1 MVYCKI
7 CHKEL
12 HNKAEICPDC
22 GVRNTRSTERI
33 PELSIILSLIIPGL
47 GQSYNGQKLKAL
59 TFFNIGLLF
68 FLTTVVYRTE
78 FLLMIDKTRILSILS
93 GIDLISMSDKENL
106 ISLISNNIEWVYPIF
121 VTVNVFDAYR
131 VAQKINSEI

>member
-33 PELSIILSLIIPGL
+33 PELSLILSLIIPGL
-47 GQSYNGQKLKAL
+47 GQSYNGQKIKAL
-59 TFFNIGLLF
+59 AFLNIGLLIII
-68 FLTTVVYRTE
+68 TTIVYRTE
-78 FLLMIDKTRILSILS
+78 FLSMIDMSWVLSMLNEIEF
-93 GIDLISMSDKENL
+93 MSIFNKENL
-106 ISLISNNIEWVYPIF
+106 ISAISNNIEWVYPTF
-121 VTVNVFDAYR
+121 VAINVFDAYR
-131 VAQKINSEI
+131 IAQKINSEI